1 MAAQAPNI
9 FMVTNDNG
17 RNERFLP
24 LFNHLKQQ
32 NHCKFV
38 EDRYCIVHSSFI
50 FNGNIPENIVFS
62 SIQSNLNQRGFHFI
76 MYYLCEN
83 VK

>member
-9 FMVTNDNG
+9 FIVTNDNG

-24 LFNHLKQQ
+24 LFNFLKQQ
-32 NHCKFV
+32 NHCKFL
-38 EDRYCIVHSSFI
+38 EDRYCIVNSSLI
-50 FNGNIPENIVFS
+50 LNGNTPENIVFS